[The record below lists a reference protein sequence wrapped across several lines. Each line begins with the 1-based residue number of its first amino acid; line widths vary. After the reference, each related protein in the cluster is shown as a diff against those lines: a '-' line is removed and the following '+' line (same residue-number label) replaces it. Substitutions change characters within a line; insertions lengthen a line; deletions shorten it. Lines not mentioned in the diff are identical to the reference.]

1 MTTSPQT
8 MTSLLQCGEEYLA
21 RAEFA
26 QALELFTTAQSLAE
40 QTNDLDALLQV
51 LPPLSTIYLDQGAA
65 ERAIDLGKRTLCL
78 SIKAQN
84 SSASAICHRQL
95 ARLYRAQGKFET
107 ALEHLEAALALQ
119 PSSTVD
125 QAMLGK
131 PALAALPPRSWP
143 DYQVLQVPMLFRHI
157 VEQAHIGVAIFQEG
171 RIVYCNRCFQ
181 RWIGYP
187 GKTPDNGMSYLPSSI
202 APSSPVSY
210 QPIRLE
216 QILPGT
222 DYQSLLACHWPPTMG
237 NQVPDLC
244 RSERQLNC
252 QNGVIMEVEFYAS
265 VIEFNDR
272 PAVLTFMRDI
282 TERKQMEHHLKD
294 SEARYRS
301 LFDHVPMGL
310 CRFSPEGKLLD
321 ANPALVGIFGF
332 SDRNSFLAANTLQQS
347 TTSQA
352 WQTCLSQ
359 GGPLKQCELHL
370 CRQDGRNLWVRVIAR
385 AVTEINGQ
393 VVYYEGAVEDITEIR
408 AAQAALEELAIRD
421 SLTHIYNRRHF
432 LEVTKRE
439 IARASRFNHATSLIL
454 IDIDHFKTVN
464 DTYGHLMGD
473 QVLRDVVLRIKEN
486 LRESDILA
494 RYGGEEFIVLMPETN
509 AIQAWYGAERLR
521 RVVGDRPFAIG
532 QENLAVT
539 ISVGVTSWLPCPS
552 LPPLEGLLDQADQA
566 LYRAKQNGRNRTET
580 LLVQPPLPLQAKS
593 ISSVGLA

>member
-1 MTTSPQT
+1 MTTSPHT
-8 MTSLLQCGEEYLA
+8 ITSLLRCGEEYLA

-26 QALELFTTAQSLAE
+26 QALELLTTAQSLAE
-40 QTNDLDALLQV
+40 KTNDLGALLQI
-51 LPPLSTIYLDQGAA
+51 LPPLITIYLDQGVA
-65 ERAIDLGKRTLCL
+65 EQAIELAKRTLCL
-78 SIKAQN
+78 SLEAQN
-84 SSASAICHRQL
+84 SSASTICHRQL

-143 DYQVLQVPMLFRHI
+143 DYQALQVPMLFRQI

-187 GKTPDNGMSYLPSSI
+187 GKTLDSGVSDLTPS
-202 APSSPVSY
+202 AVDSSPVSY

-216 QILPGT
+216 RILPGI
-222 DYQSLLACHWPPTMG
+222 DYRSLLACHWPPAMG
-237 NQVPDLC
+237 DQTPGLC

-265 VIEFNDR
+265 VIDFNDR

-310 CRFSPEGKLLD
+310 CRLSPEGQLLD
-321 ANPALVGIFGF
+321 ANPALVGMFGF
-332 SDRNSFLAANTLQQS
+332 SDRTAFLAANPLQQS
-347 TTSQA
+347 TASQA
-352 WQTCLSQ
+352 WQTCLNQVS
-359 GGPLKQCELHL
+359 PLKQCELNL
-370 CRQDGRNLWVRVIAR
+370 CRQDGRDLWVRVIAR
-385 AVTEINGQ
+385 AVTEVDSQ
-393 VVYYEGAVEDITEIR
+393 VIYYEGAIEDITEIR

-439 IARASRFNHATSLIL
+439 IARASRFNHATSLLL
-454 IDIDHFKTVN
+454 IDIDHFKAVN
-464 DTYGHLMGD
+464 DTHGHLVGD
-473 QVLRDVVLRIKEN
+473 QVLRDVVLRLKEN
-486 LRESDILA
+486 LRQSDVLA

-521 RVVGDRPFAIG
+521 RVVGDRPFTIG
-532 QENLAVT
+532 KDNLAVT
-539 ISVGVTSWLPCPS
+539 ISVGVTSWLPCLS
-552 LPPLEGLLDQADQA
+552 LPPLESLVDQADQA
-566 LYRAKQNGRNRTET
+566 LYRAKQNGRDRTET
-580 LLVQPPLPLQAKS
+580 LLVQPPLPLQTKS
-593 ISSVGLA
+593 SSPVGLA